1 MLSSSKLKQFSYFLR
16 VSPSF
21 TFNLLLLV
29 CVWNHFVSPE
39 GCYSTALCFFSF
51 FASGYY
57 LNAISFVAASNSGL
71 LILFFLTLLMFVLL
85 K

>member
-1 MLSSSKLKQFSYFLR
+1 MFGTILFPLKAVIQLR
-16 VSPSF
+16 
-21 TFNLLLLV
+21 
-29 CVWNHFVSPE
+29 CV
-39 GCYSTALCFFSF
+39 FFSF